1 MFGVDSSGRDTL
13 ASQFG
18 HGADSFE
25 GYAPRSFQERGNEF
39 QRLVEQNVRWL
50 RQIGIDK
57 MRELVL
63 RGMEKMGLTD
73 TGKNIDALVEEEILA
88 RATRLTE
95 QALHE
100 QAEMA
105 SRAAVLRTG

>member
-13 ASQFG
+13 TSQFG
-18 HGADSFE
+18 HGGGFFE
-25 GYAPRSFQERGNEF
+25 GYAPRSFQERGDEF
-39 QRLVEQNVRWL
+39 RILVEQNVRWL
-50 RQIGIDK
+50 RKAGIDII
-57 MRELVL
+57 REFVL
-63 RGMEKMGLTD
+63 RGMEKMGLMD
-73 TGKNIDALVEEEILA
+73 PGKNINALVEEEILA